1 MASVSSVGS
10 SSSSIYGTRN
20 VISGLASGID
30 TETLIENAVSG
41 YQLKISNLQQKRT
54 KVEWQQE
61 AYRSIIAKMSAFT
74 DKYTSYMSA
83 TNLMSTAFFDSAVK
97 VSTAGAYAD
106 KISASGRTNSD
117 VQILGVKQ
125 LAKAAIYTV
134 SGLTGGSGDLPSISG
149 EQINLK
155 EKQPLSNLS
164 GSLTINY
171 GGGRSYTIDF
181 GELDIYSSA
190 DELAKAIDEKLGEQ
204 TMTLSDGTMVDAN
217 TRIGVRVNGE
227 SIEFYDKGGAG
238 NNVYISSA
246 SGDIKKTLGLT
257 PSESTKSLDLSG
269 VELVNEDGTVGDYLS
284 GKELTVT
291 LDGVTKKI
299 TLPDYRKADGHTWT
313 NVEYLDE
320 LQKRLDDSFG
330 AGKITVDRNSVSG
343 RDAFSL
349 KLTTQKGSTMAVS
362 GNAAEAIGLGSGAST
377 YVDTSQT
384 LGDILKDADW
394 GKFTLTKAEGEV
406 KKIDVEATEDTPAYS
421 YYVDSKGHKVAKS
434 YDDGQYYRVDDKGEF
449 LYEFKVNDQVVG
461 SFSKN
466 TALESVLT
474 AINGNADVGVTVNY
488 SKTTNQFQFV
498 AKESGAA
505 GRVEMGDGLASAL
518 FGGGTEEKGQDAILS
533 MSVNGQI
540 LEDITRSSNTFNVDG
555 LSVNLKGTFNYA
567 ETDVTDE
574 SGKVITAA
582 GTLVEDPEAVTFTST
597 SDADKVVDA
606 IRSMV
611 EDYNAI
617 VSEVKKA
624 YSDMPLEKSDGSRY
638 KPLTDEDKADMT
650 ESEIKAYEEKAKTG
664 ILFMDRDLS
673 SLYSAL
679 RSAVAPG
686 GSDGSFLR
694 SIGIKTSYEDGLTTL
709 SLDENALRE
718 ALEQNPDQVKDAF
731 TKSKE
736 NGAASDGLMASIQ
749 KVTDRYAATTG
760 ATKGILIE
768 KAGSKYSPSAALN
781 NTLLEQMKD
790 IDKQVDKWQAKMSD
804 KVDYYTNKFTQLE
817 MLIAQMNSQSSS
829 LAGMMGGY

>member
-1 MASVSSVGS
+1 M
-10 SSSSIYGTRN
+10 
-20 VISGLASGID
+20 
-30 TETLIENAVSG
+30 
-41 YQLKISNLQQKRT
+41 
-54 KVEWQQE
+54 EWQQE

-611 EDYNAI
+611 EDYNAMVTEI
-617 VSEVKKA
+617 KNA
-624 YSDMPLEKSDGSRY
+624 YSTLPAQKSSGAY
-638 KPLTDEDKADMT
+638 YEPLTDKDMEGMS
-650 ESEIKAYEEKAKTG
+650 ESAIAAYEEKAKQG
-664 ILFMDRDLS
+664 LLFGDSDLS
-673 SLYSAL
+673 ALYSRL
-679 RSAVAPG
+679 LNAVSMT
-686 GSDGSFLR
+686 GSDGAALKAA
-694 SIGIKTSYEDGLTTL
+694 GITTAYSNGLTTL
-709 SLDENALRE
+709 TLDETTLR
-718 ALEQNPDQVKDAF
+718 ATLETDPDKVRDIF
-731 TKSKE
+731 TKSTE
-736 NGAASDGLMASIQ
+736 SGASTNGLMQAL
-749 KVTDRYAATTG
+749 KTPLDLYGKTTG
-760 ATKGILIE
+760 GKGILVE
-768 KAGSKYSPSAALN
+768 KAGSPLASSTLYSNTIQTQLDALD
-781 NTLLEQMKD
+781 QQ
-790 IDKQVDKWQAKMSD
+790 IQKWQDKMSD
-804 KVDYYTNKFTQLE
+804 QIDRYTAKFSALEQLVSE
-817 MLIAQMNSQSSS
+817 MNSQSSYF
-829 LAGMMGGY
+829 AGLMSGY

>member
-125 LAKAAIYTV
+125 LAKSAIYTV

-299 TLPDYRKADGHTWT
+299 ILPDYRKADGHTWT

-611 EDYNAI
+611 EDYNAMVTEI
-617 VSEVKKA
+617 KNA
-624 YSDMPLEKSDGSRY
+624 YSTLPAQKSSGAY
-638 KPLTDEDKADMT
+638 YEPLTDKDMEGMS
-650 ESEIKAYEEKAKTG
+650 ESAIAAYEEKAKQG
-664 ILFMDRDLS
+664 LLFGDSDLS
-673 SLYSAL
+673 ALYSRL
-679 RSAVAPG
+679 LNAVSMT
-686 GSDGSFLR
+686 GSDGAALKAA
-694 SIGIKTSYEDGLTTL
+694 GITTAYSNGLTTL
-709 SLDENALRE
+709 TLDETTLR
-718 ALEQNPDQVKDAF
+718 ATLETDPDKVRDIF
-731 TKSKE
+731 TKSTE
-736 NGAASDGLMASIQ
+736 SGASTNGLMQAL
-749 KVTDRYAATTG
+749 KTPLDLYGKTTG
-760 ATKGILIE
+760 GKGILVE
-768 KAGSKYSPSAALN
+768 KAGSPLASSTLYSNTIQTQLDALD
-781 NTLLEQMKD
+781 QQ
-790 IDKQVDKWQAKMSD
+790 IQKWQDKMSD
-804 KVDYYTNKFTQLE
+804 QIDRYTAKFSALEQLVSE
-817 MLIAQMNSQSSS
+817 MNSQSSYF
-829 LAGMMGGY
+829 AGLMSGY

>member
-299 TLPDYRKADGHTWT
+299 ILPDYRKADGHTWT

-611 EDYNAI
+611 EDYNAMVTEI
-617 VSEVKKA
+617 KNA
-624 YSDMPLEKSDGSRY
+624 YSTLPAQKSSGAY
-638 KPLTDEDKADMT
+638 YEPLTDKDMEGMS
-650 ESEIKAYEEKAKTG
+650 ESAIAAYEEKAEQG
-664 ILFMDRDLS
+664 LLFGDSDLS
-673 SLYSAL
+673 ALYSRL
-679 RSAVAPG
+679 LNAVSMT
-686 GSDGSFLR
+686 GSDGAALKAA
-694 SIGIKTSYEDGLTTL
+694 GITTAYSNGLTTL
-709 SLDENALRE
+709 TLDETTLR
-718 ALEQNPDQVKDAF
+718 ATLETDPDKVRDIF
-731 TKSKE
+731 TKSTE
-736 NGAASDGLMASIQ
+736 SGASTNGLMQAL
-749 KVTDRYAATTG
+749 KTPLDLYGKTTG
-760 ATKGILIE
+760 GKGILVE
-768 KAGSKYSPSAALN
+768 KAGSPLASSTLYSNTIQTQLDALD
-781 NTLLEQMKD
+781 QQ
-790 IDKQVDKWQAKMSD
+790 IQKWQDKMSD
-804 KVDYYTNKFTQLE
+804 QIDRYTAKFSALEQLVSE
-817 MLIAQMNSQSSS
+817 MNSQSSYF
-829 LAGMMGGY
+829 AGLMSGY

>member
-171 GGGRSYTIDF
+171 GGGRSYPIDF

-299 TLPDYRKADGHTWT
+299 ILPDYRKADGHTWT

-611 EDYNAI
+611 EDYNAMVTEI
-617 VSEVKKA
+617 KNA
-624 YSDMPLEKSDGSRY
+624 YSTLPAQKSSGAY
-638 KPLTDEDKADMT
+638 YEPLTDKDMEGMS
-650 ESEIKAYEEKAKTG
+650 ESAIAAYEEKAKQG
-664 ILFMDRDLS
+664 LLFGDSDLS
-673 SLYSAL
+673 ALYSRL
-679 RSAVAPG
+679 LNAVSMT
-686 GSDGSFLR
+686 GSDGAALKAA
-694 SIGIKTSYEDGLTTL
+694 GITTAYSNGLTTL
-709 SLDENALRE
+709 TLDETTLR
-718 ALEQNPDQVKDAF
+718 ATLETDPDKVRDIF
-731 TKSKE
+731 TKSTE
-736 NGAASDGLMASIQ
+736 SGASTNGLMQAL
-749 KVTDRYAATTG
+749 KTPLDLYGKTTG
-760 ATKGILIE
+760 GKGILVE
-768 KAGSKYSPSAALN
+768 KAGSPLASSTLYSNTIQTQLDALD
-781 NTLLEQMKD
+781 QQ
-790 IDKQVDKWQAKMSD
+790 IQKWQDKMSD
-804 KVDYYTNKFTQLE
+804 QIDRYTAKFSALEQLVSE
-817 MLIAQMNSQSSS
+817 MNSQSSYF
-829 LAGMMGGY
+829 AGLMSGY

>member
-611 EDYNAI
+611 EDYNAMVTEI
-617 VSEVKKA
+617 KNA
-624 YSDMPLEKSDGSRY
+624 YSTLPAQKSSGAY
-638 KPLTDEDKADMT
+638 YEPLTDKDMEWMS
-650 ESEIKAYEEKAKTG
+650 ESAIAAYEEKAKQG
-664 ILFMDRDLS
+664 LLFGDSDLS
-673 SLYSAL
+673 ALYSRL
-679 RSAVAPG
+679 LNAVSMT
-686 GSDGSFLR
+686 GSDGAALKAA
-694 SIGIKTSYEDGLTTL
+694 GITTAYSNGLTTL
-709 SLDENALRE
+709 TLDETTLR
-718 ALEQNPDQVKDAF
+718 ATLETDPDKVRDIF
-731 TKSKE
+731 TKSTE
-736 NGAASDGLMASIQ
+736 SGASTNGLMQAL
-749 KVTDRYAATTG
+749 KTPLDLYGKTTG
-760 ATKGILIE
+760 GKGILVE
-768 KAGSKYSPSAALN
+768 KAGSPLASSTLYSNTIQTQLDALD
-781 NTLLEQMKD
+781 QQ
-790 IDKQVDKWQAKMSD
+790 IQKWQDKMSD
-804 KVDYYTNKFTQLE
+804 QIDRYTAKFSALEQLVSE
-817 MLIAQMNSQSSS
+817 MNSQSSYF
-829 LAGMMGGY
+829 AGLMSGY

>member
-171 GGGRSYTIDF
+171 GGGRSYTVDF

-611 EDYNAI
+611 EDYNAMVTEI
-617 VSEVKKA
+617 KNA
-624 YSDMPLEKSDGSRY
+624 YSTLPAQKSSGAY
-638 KPLTDEDKADMT
+638 YEPLTDKDMEGMS
-650 ESEIKAYEEKAKTG
+650 ESAIAAYEEKAKQG
-664 ILFMDRDLS
+664 LLFGDSDLS
-673 SLYSAL
+673 ALYSRL
-679 RSAVAPG
+679 LNAVSMT
-686 GSDGSFLR
+686 GSDGAALKAA
-694 SIGIKTSYEDGLTTL
+694 GITTAYSNGLTTL
-709 SLDENALRE
+709 TLDETTLR
-718 ALEQNPDQVKDAF
+718 ATLETDPDKVRDIF
-731 TKSKE
+731 TKSTE
-736 NGAASDGLMASIQ
+736 SGASTNGLMQAL
-749 KVTDRYAATTG
+749 KTPLDLYGKTTG
-760 ATKGILIE
+760 GKGILVE
-768 KAGSKYSPSAALN
+768 KAGSPLASSTLYSNTIQTQLDALD
-781 NTLLEQMKD
+781 QQ
-790 IDKQVDKWQAKMSD
+790 IQKWQDKMSD
-804 KVDYYTNKFTQLE
+804 QIDRYTAKFSALEQLVSE
-817 MLIAQMNSQSSS
+817 MNSQSSYF
-829 LAGMMGGY
+829 AGLMSGY

>member
-611 EDYNAI
+611 EDYNAMVTEI
-617 VSEVKKA
+617 KNA
-624 YSDMPLEKSDGSRY
+624 YSTLPAQKSSGAY
-638 KPLTDEDKADMT
+638 YEPLTDKDMEGMS
-650 ESEIKAYEEKAKTG
+650 ESAIAAYEEKAKQG
-664 ILFMDRDLS
+664 LLFGDSDLS
-673 SLYSAL
+673 ALYSRL
-679 RSAVAPG
+679 LNAVSMT
-686 GSDGSFLR
+686 GSDGAALKAA
-694 SIGIKTSYEDGLTTL
+694 GITTAYSNGLTTL
-709 SLDENALRE
+709 TLDETTLR
-718 ALEQNPDQVKDAF
+718 ATLETDPDKVRDIF
-731 TKSKE
+731 TKSTE
-736 NGAASDGLMASIQ
+736 SGASTNGLMQAL
-749 KVTDRYAATTG
+749 KTPLDLYGKTTG
-760 ATKGILIE
+760 GKGILVE
-768 KAGSKYSPSAALN
+768 KAGSPLASSTLYSNTIQTQLDALD
-781 NTLLEQMKD
+781 QQ
-790 IDKQVDKWQAKMSD
+790 IQKWQDKMSD
-804 KVDYYTNKFTQLE
+804 QIDRYTAKFSALEQLVSE
-817 MLIAQMNSQSSS
+817 MNSQSSYF
-829 LAGMMGGY
+829 AGLMSGY

>member
-97 VSTAGAYAD
+97 VSTTGAYAD

-611 EDYNAI
+611 EDYNAMVTEI
-617 VSEVKKA
+617 KNA
-624 YSDMPLEKSDGSRY
+624 YSTLPAQKSSGAY
-638 KPLTDEDKADMT
+638 YEPLTDKDMEGMS
-650 ESEIKAYEEKAKTG
+650 ESAIAAYEEKAKQG
-664 ILFMDRDLS
+664 LLFGDSDLS
-673 SLYSAL
+673 ALYSRL
-679 RSAVAPG
+679 LNAVSMT
-686 GSDGSFLR
+686 GSDGAALKAA
-694 SIGIKTSYEDGLTTL
+694 GITTAYSNGLTTL
-709 SLDENALRE
+709 TLDETTLR
-718 ALEQNPDQVKDAF
+718 ATLETDPDKVRDIF
-731 TKSKE
+731 TKSTE
-736 NGAASDGLMASIQ
+736 SGASTNGLMQAL
-749 KVTDRYAATTG
+749 KTPLDLYGKTTG
-760 ATKGILIE
+760 GKGILVE
-768 KAGSKYSPSAALN
+768 KAGSPLASSTLYSNTIQTQLDALD
-781 NTLLEQMKD
+781 QQ
-790 IDKQVDKWQAKMSD
+790 IQKWQDKMSD
-804 KVDYYTNKFTQLE
+804 QIDRYTAKFSALEQLVSE
-817 MLIAQMNSQSSS
+817 MNSQSSYF
-829 LAGMMGGY
+829 AGLMSGY

>member
-125 LAKAAIYTV
+125 LAKSAIYTV

-171 GGGRSYTIDF
+171 GGGRSYTVDF

-611 EDYNAI
+611 EDYNAMVTEI
-617 VSEVKKA
+617 KNA
-624 YSDMPLEKSDGSRY
+624 YSTLPAQKSSGAY
-638 KPLTDEDKADMT
+638 YEPLTDKDMEGMS
-650 ESEIKAYEEKAKTG
+650 ESAIAAYEEKAKQG
-664 ILFMDRDLS
+664 LLFGDSDLS
-673 SLYSAL
+673 ALYSRL
-679 RSAVAPG
+679 LNAVSMT
-686 GSDGSFLR
+686 GSDGAALKAA
-694 SIGIKTSYEDGLTTL
+694 GITTAYSNGLTTL
-709 SLDENALRE
+709 TLDETTLR
-718 ALEQNPDQVKDAF
+718 ATLETDPDKVRDIF
-731 TKSKE
+731 TKSTE
-736 NGAASDGLMASIQ
+736 SGASTNGLMQAL
-749 KVTDRYAATTG
+749 KTPLDLYGKTTG
-760 ATKGILIE
+760 GKGILVE
-768 KAGSKYSPSAALN
+768 KAGSPLASSTLYSNTIQTQLDALD
-781 NTLLEQMKD
+781 QQ
-790 IDKQVDKWQAKMSD
+790 IQKWQDKMSD
-804 KVDYYTNKFTQLE
+804 QIDRYTAKFSALEQLVSE
-817 MLIAQMNSQSSS
+817 MNSQSSYF
-829 LAGMMGGY
+829 AGLMSGY

>member
-125 LAKAAIYTV
+125 LAKSAIYTV

-171 GGGRSYTIDF
+171 GGGRSYTVDF

-299 TLPDYRKADGHTWT
+299 ILPDYRKADGHTWT

-611 EDYNAI
+611 EDYNAMVTEI
-617 VSEVKKA
+617 KNA
-624 YSDMPLEKSDGSRY
+624 YSTLPAQKSSGAY
-638 KPLTDEDKADMT
+638 YEPLTDKDMEGMS
-650 ESEIKAYEEKAKTG
+650 ESAIAAYEEKAKQG
-664 ILFMDRDLS
+664 LLFGDSDLS
-673 SLYSAL
+673 ALYSRL
-679 RSAVAPG
+679 LNAVSMT
-686 GSDGSFLR
+686 GSDGAALKAA
-694 SIGIKTSYEDGLTTL
+694 GITTAYSNGLTTL
-709 SLDENALRE
+709 TLDETTLR
-718 ALEQNPDQVKDAF
+718 ATLETDPDKVRDIF
-731 TKSKE
+731 TKSTE
-736 NGAASDGLMASIQ
+736 SGASTNGLMQAL
-749 KVTDRYAATTG
+749 KTPLDLYGKTTG
-760 ATKGILIE
+760 GKGILVE
-768 KAGSKYSPSAALN
+768 KAGSPLASSTLYSNTIQTQLDALD
-781 NTLLEQMKD
+781 QQ
-790 IDKQVDKWQAKMSD
+790 IQKWQDKMSD
-804 KVDYYTNKFTQLE
+804 QIDRYTAKFSALEQLVSE
-817 MLIAQMNSQSSS
+817 MNSQSSYF
-829 LAGMMGGY
+829 AGLMSGY

>member
-171 GGGRSYTIDF
+171 GGGRSYTVGF

-611 EDYNAI
+611 EDYNAMVTEI
-617 VSEVKKA
+617 KNA
-624 YSDMPLEKSDGSRY
+624 YSTLPAQKSSGAY
-638 KPLTDEDKADMT
+638 YEPLTDKDMEGMS
-650 ESEIKAYEEKAKTG
+650 ESAIAAYEEKAKQG
-664 ILFMDRDLS
+664 LLFGDSDLS
-673 SLYSAL
+673 ALYSRL
-679 RSAVAPG
+679 LNAVSMT
-686 GSDGSFLR
+686 GSDGAALKAA
-694 SIGIKTSYEDGLTTL
+694 GITTAYSNGLTTL
-709 SLDENALRE
+709 TLDETTLR
-718 ALEQNPDQVKDAF
+718 ATLETDPDKVRDIF
-731 TKSKE
+731 TKSTE
-736 NGAASDGLMASIQ
+736 SGASTNGLMQAL
-749 KVTDRYAATTG
+749 KTPLDLYGKTTG
-760 ATKGILIE
+760 GKGILVE
-768 KAGSKYSPSAALN
+768 KAGSPLASSTLYSNTIQTQLDALD
-781 NTLLEQMKD
+781 QQ
-790 IDKQVDKWQAKMSD
+790 IQKWQDKMSD
-804 KVDYYTNKFTQLE
+804 QIDRYTAKFSALEQLVSE
-817 MLIAQMNSQSSS
+817 MNSQSSYF
-829 LAGMMGGY
+829 AGLMSGY

>member
-125 LAKAAIYTV
+125 LAKSAIYTV

-171 GGGRSYTIDF
+171 GGGRSYTVDF

-611 EDYNAI
+611 EDYNAMVTEI
-617 VSEVKKA
+617 KNA
-624 YSDMPLEKSDGSRY
+624 YSTLPAQKSSGAY
-638 KPLTDEDKADMT
+638 YEPLTDKDMEGMS
-650 ESEIKAYEEKAKTG
+650 ESAIAAYEEKAKQG
-664 ILFMDRDLS
+664 LLFGDSALS
-673 SLYSAL
+673 ALYSRL
-679 RSAVAPG
+679 LNAVSMT
-686 GSDGSFLR
+686 GSDGAALKAA
-694 SIGIKTSYEDGLTTL
+694 GITTAYSNGLTTL
-709 SLDENALRE
+709 TLDETTLR
-718 ALEQNPDQVKDAF
+718 ATLETDPDKVRDIF
-731 TKSKE
+731 TKSTE
-736 NGAASDGLMASIQ
+736 SGASTNGLMQAL
-749 KVTDRYAATTG
+749 KTPLDLYGKTTG
-760 ATKGILIE
+760 GKGILVE
-768 KAGSKYSPSAALN
+768 KAGSPLASSTLYSNTIQTQLDALD
-781 NTLLEQMKD
+781 QQ
-790 IDKQVDKWQAKMSD
+790 IQKWQDKMSD
-804 KVDYYTNKFTQLE
+804 QIDRYTAKFSALEQLVSE
-817 MLIAQMNSQSSS
+817 MNSQSSYF
-829 LAGMMGGY
+829 AGLMSGY

>member
-217 TRIGVRVNGE
+217 TRIGVHVNGE

-611 EDYNAI
+611 EDYNAMVTEI
-617 VSEVKKA
+617 KNA
-624 YSDMPLEKSDGSRY
+624 YSTLPAQKSSGAY
-638 KPLTDEDKADMT
+638 YEPLTDKDMEGMS
-650 ESEIKAYEEKAKTG
+650 ESAIAAYEEKAKQG
-664 ILFMDRDLS
+664 LLFGDSDLS
-673 SLYSAL
+673 ALYSRL
-679 RSAVAPG
+679 LNAVSMT
-686 GSDGSFLR
+686 GSDGAALKAA
-694 SIGIKTSYEDGLTTL
+694 GITTAYSNGLTTL
-709 SLDENALRE
+709 TLDETTLR
-718 ALEQNPDQVKDAF
+718 ATLETDPDKVRDIF
-731 TKSKE
+731 TKSTE
-736 NGAASDGLMASIQ
+736 SGASTNGLMQAL
-749 KVTDRYAATTG
+749 KTPLDLYGKTTG
-760 ATKGILIE
+760 GKGILVE
-768 KAGSKYSPSAALN
+768 KAGSPLASSTLYSNTIQTQLDALD
-781 NTLLEQMKD
+781 QQ
-790 IDKQVDKWQAKMSD
+790 IQKWQDKMSD
-804 KVDYYTNKFTQLE
+804 QIDRYTAKFSALEQLVSE
-817 MLIAQMNSQSSS
+817 MNSQSSYF
-829 LAGMMGGY
+829 AGLMSGY

>member
-190 DELAKAIDEKLGEQ
+190 DELAKAIDEKLSKQ
-204 TMTLSDGTMVDAN
+204 SMTLSDGTMVEAN

-299 TLPDYRKADGHTWT
+299 ILPDYRKADGHTWT

-611 EDYNAI
+611 EDYNAMVTEI
-617 VSEVKKA
+617 KNA
-624 YSDMPLEKSDGSRY
+624 YSTLPAQKSSGAY
-638 KPLTDEDKADMT
+638 YEPLTDKDMEGMS
-650 ESEIKAYEEKAKTG
+650 ESAIAAYEEKAKQG
-664 ILFMDRDLS
+664 LLFGDSDLS
-673 SLYSAL
+673 ALYSRL
-679 RSAVAPG
+679 LNAVSMT
-686 GSDGSFLR
+686 GSDGAALKAA
-694 SIGIKTSYEDGLTTL
+694 GITTAYSNGLTTL
-709 SLDENALRE
+709 TLDETTLR
-718 ALEQNPDQVKDAF
+718 ATLETDPDKVRDIF
-731 TKSKE
+731 TKSTE
-736 NGAASDGLMASIQ
+736 SGASTNGLMQAL
-749 KVTDRYAATTG
+749 KTPLDLYGKTTG
-760 ATKGILIE
+760 GKGILVE
-768 KAGSKYSPSAALN
+768 KAGSPLASSTLYSNTIQTQLDALD
-781 NTLLEQMKD
+781 QQ
-790 IDKQVDKWQAKMSD
+790 IQKWQDKMSD
-804 KVDYYTNKFTQLE
+804 QIDRYTAKFSALEQLVSE
-817 MLIAQMNSQSSS
+817 MNSQSSYF
-829 LAGMMGGY
+829 AGLMSGY

>member
-83 TNLMSTAFFDSAVK
+83 TNLMSTAFFDSVVK

-125 LAKAAIYTV
+125 LAKSAIYTV

-171 GGGRSYTIDF
+171 GGGRSYTVDF

-611 EDYNAI
+611 EDYNAMVTEI
-617 VSEVKKA
+617 KNA
-624 YSDMPLEKSDGSRY
+624 YSTLPAQKSSGAY
-638 KPLTDEDKADMT
+638 YEPLTDKDMEGMS
-650 ESEIKAYEEKAKTG
+650 ESAIAAYEEKAKQG
-664 ILFMDRDLS
+664 LLFGDSDLS
-673 SLYSAL
+673 ALYSRL
-679 RSAVAPG
+679 LNAVSMT
-686 GSDGSFLR
+686 GSDGAALKAA
-694 SIGIKTSYEDGLTTL
+694 GITTAYSNGLTTL
-709 SLDENALRE
+709 TLDETTLR
-718 ALEQNPDQVKDAF
+718 ATLETDPDKVRDIF
-731 TKSKE
+731 TKSTE
-736 NGAASDGLMASIQ
+736 SGASTNGLMQAL
-749 KVTDRYAATTG
+749 KTPLDLYGKTTG
-760 ATKGILIE
+760 GKGILVE
-768 KAGSKYSPSAALN
+768 KAGSPLASSTLYSNTIQTQLDALD
-781 NTLLEQMKD
+781 QQ
-790 IDKQVDKWQAKMSD
+790 IQKWQDKMSD
-804 KVDYYTNKFTQLE
+804 QIDRYTAKFSALEQLVSE
-817 MLIAQMNSQSSS
+817 MNSQSSYF
-829 LAGMMGGY
+829 AGLMSGY

>member
-125 LAKAAIYTV
+125 LAKSAIYTV

-171 GGGRSYTIDF
+171 GGGRSYTVDF

-299 TLPDYRKADGHTWT
+299 ILPDYRKADGHTWT

-377 YVDTSQT
+377 YVDTSKT
-384 LGDILKDADW
+384 LGDILMDADW

-611 EDYNAI
+611 EDYNAMVTEI
-617 VSEVKKA
+617 KNA
-624 YSDMPLEKSDGSRY
+624 YSTLPAQKSSGAY
-638 KPLTDEDKADMT
+638 YEPLTDKDMEGMS
-650 ESEIKAYEEKAKTG
+650 ESAIAAYEEKAKQG
-664 ILFMDRDLS
+664 LLFGDSDLS
-673 SLYSAL
+673 ALYSRL
-679 RSAVAPG
+679 LNAVSMT
-686 GSDGSFLR
+686 GSDGAALKAA
-694 SIGIKTSYEDGLTTL
+694 GITTAYSNGLTTL
-709 SLDENALRE
+709 TLDETTLR
-718 ALEQNPDQVKDAF
+718 ATLETDPDKVRDIF
-731 TKSKE
+731 TKSTE
-736 NGAASDGLMASIQ
+736 SGASTNGLMQAL
-749 KVTDRYAATTG
+749 KTPLDLYGKTTG
-760 ATKGILIE
+760 GKGILVE
-768 KAGSKYSPSAALN
+768 KAGSPLASSTLYSNTIQTQLDALD
-781 NTLLEQMKD
+781 QQ
-790 IDKQVDKWQAKMSD
+790 IQKWQDKMSD
-804 KVDYYTNKFTQLE
+804 QIDRYTAKFSALEQLVSE
-817 MLIAQMNSQSSS
+817 MNSQSSYF
-829 LAGMMGGY
+829 AGLMSGY

>member
-83 TNLMSTAFFDSAVK
+83 TNLMSTAFFDSVVK

-125 LAKAAIYTV
+125 LAKSAIYTV

-611 EDYNAI
+611 EDYNAMVTEI
-617 VSEVKKA
+617 KNA
-624 YSDMPLEKSDGSRY
+624 YSTLPAQKSSGAY
-638 KPLTDEDKADMT
+638 YEPLTDKDMEGMS
-650 ESEIKAYEEKAKTG
+650 ESAIAAYEEKAKQG
-664 ILFMDRDLS
+664 LLFGDSDLS
-673 SLYSAL
+673 ALYSRL
-679 RSAVAPG
+679 LNAVSMT
-686 GSDGSFLR
+686 GSDGAALKAA
-694 SIGIKTSYEDGLTTL
+694 GITTAYSNGLTTL
-709 SLDENALRE
+709 TLDETTLR
-718 ALEQNPDQVKDAF
+718 ATLETDPDKVRDIF
-731 TKSKE
+731 TKSTE
-736 NGAASDGLMASIQ
+736 SGASTNGLMQAL
-749 KVTDRYAATTG
+749 KTPLDLYGKTTG
-760 ATKGILIE
+760 GKGILVE
-768 KAGSKYSPSAALN
+768 KAGSPLASSTLYSNTIQTQLDALD
-781 NTLLEQMKD
+781 QQ
-790 IDKQVDKWQAKMSD
+790 IQKWQDKMSD
-804 KVDYYTNKFTQLE
+804 QIDRYTAKFSALEQLVSE
-817 MLIAQMNSQSSS
+817 MNSQSSYF
-829 LAGMMGGY
+829 AGLMSGY

>member
-97 VSTAGAYAD
+97 VSTTGAYAD

-171 GGGRSYTIDF
+171 GGGRSYTVDF

-611 EDYNAI
+611 EDYNAMVTEI
-617 VSEVKKA
+617 KNA
-624 YSDMPLEKSDGSRY
+624 YSTLPAQKSSGAY
-638 KPLTDEDKADMT
+638 YEPLTDKDMEGMS
-650 ESEIKAYEEKAKTG
+650 ESAIAAYEEKAKQG
-664 ILFMDRDLS
+664 LLFGDSDLS
-673 SLYSAL
+673 ALYSRL
-679 RSAVAPG
+679 LNAVSMT
-686 GSDGSFLR
+686 GSDGAALKAA
-694 SIGIKTSYEDGLTTL
+694 GITTAYSNGLTTL
-709 SLDENALRE
+709 TLDETTLR
-718 ALEQNPDQVKDAF
+718 ATLETDPDKVRDIF
-731 TKSKE
+731 TKSTE
-736 NGAASDGLMASIQ
+736 SGASTNGLMQAL
-749 KVTDRYAATTG
+749 KTPLDLYGKTTG
-760 ATKGILIE
+760 GKGILVE
-768 KAGSKYSPSAALN
+768 KAGSPLASSTLYSNTIQTQLDALD
-781 NTLLEQMKD
+781 QQ
-790 IDKQVDKWQAKMSD
+790 IQKWQDKMSD
-804 KVDYYTNKFTQLE
+804 QIDRYTAKFSALEQLVSE
-817 MLIAQMNSQSSS
+817 MNSQSSYF
-829 LAGMMGGY
+829 AGLMSGY

>member
-330 AGKITVDRNSVSG
+330 AGKITVDRNIVSG

-377 YVDTSQT
+377 YVDTSET

-611 EDYNAI
+611 EDYNAMVTEI
-617 VSEVKKA
+617 KNA
-624 YSDMPLEKSDGSRY
+624 YSTLPAQKSSGAY
-638 KPLTDEDKADMT
+638 YEPLTDKDMEGMS
-650 ESEIKAYEEKAKTG
+650 ESAIAAYEEKAKQG
-664 ILFMDRDLS
+664 LLFGDSDLS
-673 SLYSAL
+673 ALYSRL
-679 RSAVAPG
+679 LNAVSMT
-686 GSDGSFLR
+686 GSDGAALKAA
-694 SIGIKTSYEDGLTTL
+694 GITTAYSNGLTTL
-709 SLDENALRE
+709 TLDETTLR
-718 ALEQNPDQVKDAF
+718 ATLETDPDKVRDIF
-731 TKSKE
+731 TKSTE
-736 NGAASDGLMASIQ
+736 SGASTNGLMQAL
-749 KVTDRYAATTG
+749 KTPLDLYGKTTG
-760 ATKGILIE
+760 GKGILVE
-768 KAGSKYSPSAALN
+768 KAGSPLASSTLYSNTIQKQLDALD
-781 NTLLEQMKD
+781 EQ
-790 IDKQVDKWQAKMSD
+790 IQKWQDKMSD
-804 KVDYYTNKFTQLE
+804 QIDRYTAKFSALEQLVSE
-817 MLIAQMNSQSSS
+817 MNSQSSYF
-829 LAGMMGGY
+829 AGLMGGY

>member
-74 DKYTSYMSA
+74 DRYTSYMSA

-125 LAKAAIYTV
+125 LAKSAIYTV

-171 GGGRSYTIDF
+171 GGGRSYTVDF

-611 EDYNAI
+611 EDYNAMVTEI
-617 VSEVKKA
+617 KNA
-624 YSDMPLEKSDGSRY
+624 YSTLPAQKSSGAY
-638 KPLTDEDKADMT
+638 YEPLTDKDMEGMS
-650 ESEIKAYEEKAKTG
+650 ESAIAAYEEKAKQG
-664 ILFMDRDLS
+664 LLFGDSDLS
-673 SLYSAL
+673 ALYSRL
-679 RSAVAPG
+679 LNAVSMT
-686 GSDGSFLR
+686 GSDGAALKAA
-694 SIGIKTSYEDGLTTL
+694 GITTAYSNGLTTL
-709 SLDENALRE
+709 TLDETTLR
-718 ALEQNPDQVKDAF
+718 ATLETDPDKVRDIF
-731 TKSKE
+731 TKSTE
-736 NGAASDGLMASIQ
+736 SGASTNGLMQAL
-749 KVTDRYAATTG
+749 KTPLDLYGKTTG
-760 ATKGILIE
+760 GKGILVE
-768 KAGSKYSPSAALN
+768 KAGSPLASSTLYSNTIQTQLDALD
-781 NTLLEQMKD
+781 QQ
-790 IDKQVDKWQAKMSD
+790 IQKWQDKMSD
-804 KVDYYTNKFTQLE
+804 QIDRYTAKFSALEQLVSE
-817 MLIAQMNSQSSS
+817 MNSQSSYF
-829 LAGMMGGY
+829 AGLMSGY

>member
-1 MASVSSVGS
+1 M
-10 SSSSIYGTRN
+10 
-20 VISGLASGID
+20 
-30 TETLIENAVSG
+30 
-41 YQLKISNLQQKRT
+41 
-54 KVEWQQE
+54 EWQQE

-555 LSVNLKGTFNYA
+555 LRVNLKGTFNYA

-611 EDYNAI
+611 EDYNAMVTEI
-617 VSEVKKA
+617 KNA
-624 YSDMPLEKSDGSRY
+624 YSTLPAQKSSGAY
-638 KPLTDEDKADMT
+638 YEPLTDKDMEGMS
-650 ESEIKAYEEKAKTG
+650 ESAIAAYEEKAKQG
-664 ILFMDRDLS
+664 LLFGDSDLS
-673 SLYSAL
+673 ALYSRL
-679 RSAVAPG
+679 LNAVSMT
-686 GSDGSFLR
+686 GSDGAALKAA
-694 SIGIKTSYEDGLTTL
+694 GITTAYSNGLTTL
-709 SLDENALRE
+709 TLDETTLR
-718 ALEQNPDQVKDAF
+718 ATLETDPDKVRDIF
-731 TKSKE
+731 TKSTE
-736 NGAASDGLMASIQ
+736 SGASTNGLMQAL
-749 KVTDRYAATTG
+749 KTPLDLYGKTTG
-760 ATKGILIE
+760 GKGILVE
-768 KAGSKYSPSAALN
+768 KAGSPLASSTLYSNTIQTQLDALD
-781 NTLLEQMKD
+781 QQ
-790 IDKQVDKWQAKMSD
+790 IQKWQDKMSD
-804 KVDYYTNKFTQLE
+804 QIDRYTAKFSALEQLVSE
-817 MLIAQMNSQSSS
+817 MNSQSSYF
-829 LAGMMGGY
+829 AGLMSGY

>member
-125 LAKAAIYTV
+125 LAKSAIYTV

-171 GGGRSYTIDF
+171 GGGRSYTVDF

-555 LSVNLKGTFNYA
+555 LSVNLKGTFNNA
-567 ETDVTDE
+567 DTDVTDE

-611 EDYNAI
+611 EDYNAMVTEI
-617 VSEVKKA
+617 KNA
-624 YSDMPLEKSDGSRY
+624 YSTLPAQKSSGAY
-638 KPLTDEDKADMT
+638 YEPLTDKDMEGMS
-650 ESEIKAYEEKAKTG
+650 ESAIAAYEEKAKQG
-664 ILFMDRDLS
+664 LLFGDSDLS
-673 SLYSAL
+673 ALYSRL
-679 RSAVAPG
+679 LNAVSMT
-686 GSDGSFLR
+686 GSDGAALKAA
-694 SIGIKTSYEDGLTTL
+694 GITTAYSNGLTPLT
-709 SLDENALRE
+709 LDETTLR
-718 ALEQNPDQVKDAF
+718 ATLETDPDKVRDIF
-731 TKSKE
+731 TKSTE
-736 NGAASDGLMASIQ
+736 SGASTNGLMQAL
-749 KVTDRYAATTG
+749 KTPLDLYGKTTG
-760 ATKGILIE
+760 GKGILVE
-768 KAGSKYSPSAALN
+768 KAGSPLASSTLYSNTIQTQLDALD
-781 NTLLEQMKD
+781 QQ
-790 IDKQVDKWQAKMSD
+790 IQKWQDKMSD
-804 KVDYYTNKFTQLE
+804 QIDRYTAKFSALEQLVSE
-817 MLIAQMNSQSSS
+817 MNSQSSYF
-829 LAGMMGGY
+829 AGLMSGY